1 MAFRMTLRGADG
13 AFVLDA
19 EGHHAIASGRGA
31 AELKLFPIRFVPG
44 GLQPADLSPAAAAM
58 FREASGEISLGGRV
72 RWPGEAVPPDD
83 PLTLVLADLGFTGS
97 LGDRK
102 SVGQGKGVAVRVD
115 LGCGCNI
122 KKKQ

>member
-31 AELKLFPIRFVPG
+31 AELKLFPILFVPG

-72 RWPGEAVPPDD
+72 RWPGRSEEHTSELQSLMRITDAV
-83 PLTLVLADLGFTGS
+83 F
-97 LGDRK
+97 
-102 SVGQGKGVAVRVD
+102 
-115 LGCGCNI
+115 CW
-122 KKKQ
+122 KKK